1 MLYVASSVSC
11 QPANHNETIDR
22 YHFPSTIHI
31 AYNNASSHGAQKRG
45 SFDTNASQTQTNNS
59 QNLGNFRIQSTY
71 STSTKIGNSNLQ
83 YQPSEQRKS
92 ASSNQDQ
99 HHPKHFKIND
109 NQQQQN
115 PKIDENQEQKQY
127 SQTHENQQQSNENLV
142 DRLTED
148 ETTPRFIDYAI
159 IERELSMGTAY
170 TCWHEALRD
179 FEINRS
185 LLLPFDRRRVYGEH
199 RSGYVTLVSFDFG
212 DNLSQRIILCAS
224 ENMKSILHI
233 ILASYYVF
241 LFKLS
246 NGERD
251 LCVGMNING
260 RYKSELD
267 SLIGVFVN
275 TIHLQCKIDSHG
287 SFEQLV
293 KIHHDAITGQLSC
306 TPNASI
312 DVFETTTVEQ
322 IAQRFLIMM
331 EQLYKQL
338 LQSINS
344 TEVLFSSQYCAHQEF
359 ALRAYEH
366 SQEVAAELDDRTLTY
381 GELLYD
387 VHLLAL
393 YSLENCDIKS
403 GNIVCQCVERSLSMA
418 IGIMTMEM
426 AAGACCPLSPR
437 DPLQRLY
444 SLVEQTQT
452 PIFPHSLED
461 VSFIR

>member
-1 MLYVASSVSC
+1 MDHCWIARKSKPHEKL
-11 QPANHNETIDR
+11 QKRKPANHNETIDR

-59 QNLGNFRIQSTY
+59 QNLGNFRIQSIY
-71 STSTKIGNSNLQ
+71 PTSTKIGNSNLQ
-83 YQPSEQRKS
+83 YQPSEQRKP

-115 PKIDENQEQKQY
+115 PKIDENQEQEQY
-127 SQTHENQQQSNENLV
+127 SQTHENQQQSNENLGLKQIAIHQLILL

-199 RSGYVTLVSFDFG
+199 RSGHVTLVSFDFG

-251 LCVGMNING
+251 LCV
-260 RYKSELD
+260 E
-267 SLIGVFVN
+267 
-275 TIHLQCKIDSHG
+275 
-287 SFEQLV
+287 
-293 KIHHDAITGQLSC
+293 
-306 TPNASI
+306 
-312 DVFETTTVEQ
+312 
-322 IAQRFLIMM
+322 
-331 EQLYKQL
+331 QL

-359 ALRAYEH
+359 ALRTYEH
-366 SQEVAAELDDRTLTY
+366 SQEVAAELDDQTLAY
-381 GELLYD
+381 GEFLYD

-418 IGIMTMEM
+418 IGIMMMEM

>member
-1 MLYVASSVSC
+1 
-11 QPANHNETIDR
+11 
-22 YHFPSTIHI
+22 
-31 AYNNASSHGAQKRG
+31 
-45 SFDTNASQTQTNNS
+45 
-59 QNLGNFRIQSTY
+59 
-71 STSTKIGNSNLQ
+71 
-83 YQPSEQRKS
+83 
-92 ASSNQDQ
+92 
-99 HHPKHFKIND
+99 
-109 NQQQQN
+109 
-115 PKIDENQEQKQY
+115 
-127 SQTHENQQQSNENLV
+127 
-142 DRLTED
+142 
-148 ETTPRFIDYAI
+148 
-159 IERELSMGTAY
+159 MGTAY

-199 RSGYVTLVSFDFG
+199 RSGHVTLVSFDFG

-251 LCVGMNING
+251 LCVVL
-260 RYKSELD
+260 SLD
-267 SLIGVFVN
+267 GQHKTICDLSLI
-275 TIHLQCKIDSHG
+275 LPY
-287 SFEQLV
+287 E
-293 KIHHDAITGQLSC
+293 
-306 TPNASI
+306 
-312 DVFETTTVEQ
+312 E
-322 IAQRFLIMM
+322 
-331 EQLYKQL
+331 QL

-359 ALRAYEH
+359 ALRTYEH
-366 SQEVAAELDDRTLTY
+366 SQEVAAELDDQTLAY
-381 GELLYD
+381 GEFLYD

-418 IGIMTMEM
+418 IGIMMMEM